1 MKNLILSLHAYYT
14 ISGFITVNKHDKLRY
29 MGERNG
35 MYAFLTDN
43 SFEHI
48 FTKEQ
53 LEVADI
59 QQVDPNKPT
68 EYILFYPSGTDIICV
83 CYSLSEAEY
92 ISGLLNKDGQK
103 HFLKLPSGEK
113 IGYSE

>member
-1 MKNLILSLHAYYT
+1 MKNLILSLHAWYF
-14 ISGFITVNKHDKLRY
+14 ISGFVTVNKNDKLRY

-35 MYAFLTDN
+35 MYAFLTEN
-43 SFEHI
+43 NFEHI

-53 LEVADI
+53 LETADI
-59 QQVDPNKPT
+59 QEVNQNKSI

-103 HFLKLPSGEK
+103 HFMLLPSGEK
-113 IGYSE
+113 IGTIQ